1 MKATMAVLVAAAL
14 VAAAGLGACGD
25 DGAAYPVEQLQDPT
39 TCMKCHPQHHAD
51 WSGSM
56 HAYAATD
63 PVFRAMHQR
72 GQRETN
78 GGLGLFCVNCHAPM
92 AVANGTITEAN
103 VRDFDFDT
111 LATKEDGITCYF
123 CHNVERITGEHNN
136 PLQLAM
142 DQTMRAGIKNPVD
155 SEAHHS
161 AYAEHMDNDYDEN
174 TSAMCGACHDI
185 VNPAG
190 VHIERT
196 FLEWKGSIFATN
208 PDKSAR
214 VSCGSCHM
222 EPFDGVVADAPGVT
236 SRPYGRHDHKFV
248 GIDQALV
255 DFPQR
260 AEQDA
265 ALRAFVEGSSKIVGA
280 ARVPGTAPPGGV
292 CVQPDGI
299 FVRID
304 GINIGHNFPSGSAFE
319 RRVWLEVVAY
329 DAEVGGNVLFS
340 SGVVP
345 DGMDPEDTGDPS
357 LLGLWDRAKK
367 ADGSPAHFQW
377 EVASIEDRRDALGRL
392 ADVLTPATTN
402 IPTEPEFDHSVKKLF
417 SAAAPL
423 RLQIKRVEARLL
435 VRPLSFALL
444 NDLAASGDLD
454 LSAIDAQKTLVVSTS
469 TWLDSTKNPTTFC
482 NPR

>member
-1 MKATMAVLVAAAL
+1 MKRIAVLAL
-14 VAAAGLGACGD
+14 LLAACGD
-25 DGAAYPVEQLQDPT
+25 GDSGPKYSVEMLQDPN
-39 TCMKCHPQHHAD
+39 TCLECHPTHHTE

-63 PVFRAMHQR
+63 PVFRAMHER

-78 GGLGLFCVNCHAPM
+78 GELGLFCVSCHAPM
-92 AVANGTITEAN
+92 AVQTGVITEAN

-111 LATKEDGITCYF
+111 LEPKDDGITCYF
-123 CHNVERITGEHNN
+123 CHNVERVNGEHNN

-142 DQTMRAGIKNPVD
+142 DQTMRGGIKNAVTN
-155 SEAHHS
+155 EAHYS
-161 AYAEHMDNDYDEN
+161 SYAELMDNDYDDN

-185 VNPAG
+185 VTPAG
-190 VHIERT
+190 VHVERT
-196 FLEWKGSIFATN
+196 FAEWKGSIFATN

-214 VSCGSCHM
+214 LSCGSCHM
-222 EPFDGVVADAPGVT
+222 EPFDGVIADAPGVT
-236 SRPYGRHDHKFV
+236 SRPYGRHDHKFPA
-248 GIDQALV
+248 IDLAAV

-260 AEQDA
+260 AEQEMA
-265 ALRAFVEGSSKIVGA
+265 VRSFLEGSSKIVGA

-292 CVQPDGI
+292 CMQPDGI

-304 GINIGHNFPSGSAFE
+304 ALSVGHNFPSGSAFD
-319 RRVWLEVVAY
+319 RRAWLEVIAY
-329 DAEVGGNVLFS
+329 DAEVGGNVVFS

-345 DGMDPEDTGDPS
+345 DGVDPEQIGDPH

-367 ADGSPAHFQW
+367 ANGETAHFLW
-377 EVASIEDRRDALGRL
+377 EVATIEDRRDQLGRI

-402 IPTEPEFDHSVKKLF
+402 VPTEPEFDHSVKKLF
-417 SAAAPL
+417 TAAAPL
-423 RLQIKRVEARLL
+423 RGQIKRIEARLL
-435 VRPLSFALL
+435 VRPLSFEVLH
-444 NDLAASGDLD
+444 DLEASGDLD
-454 LSAIDAQKTLVVSTS
+454 LSMLAPQPTLVVSTS

>member
-1 MKATMAVLVAAAL
+1 MRCACLAL
-14 VAAAGLGACGD
+14 TIACVACGD
-25 DGAAYPVEQLQDPT
+25 GDSGPKYSVEMLQDPN
-39 TCMKCHPQHHAD
+39 TCLECHPQHYTE

-63 PVFRAMHQR
+63 PVFRAMHAR
-72 GQRETN
+72 GQRETS
-78 GGLGLFCVNCHAPM
+78 GELGLFCVSCHAPI
-92 AVANGTITEAN
+92 AVQTGVITEAN

-111 LATKEDGITCYF
+111 LAPKDDGITCFF
-123 CHNVERITGEHNN
+123 CHNVERVNGDHNN

-142 DQTMRAGIKNPVD
+142 DQTMRGGIRNAVHN
-155 SEAHHS
+155 EAHFS
-161 AYAEHMDNDYDEN
+161 SYAELMDNDFDDN

-185 VNPAG
+185 VNPLG
-190 VHIERT
+190 VHVERT

-208 PDKSAR
+208 SDKSAR

-222 EPFDGVVADAPGVT
+222 EPFDGVIADYPGVT
-236 SRPYGRHDHKFV
+236 SRPFALHDHQFV

-260 AEQDA
+260 AEQDL
-265 ALRAFVEGSSKIVGA
+265 ALRTFLEGSSKIVGA
-280 ARVPGTAPPGGV
+280 ARTPGTAPPGGV

-304 GINIGHNFPSGSAFE
+304 AISLGHNFPSGSAFD
-319 RRVWLEVVAY
+319 RRAWLEVIAY
-329 DAEVGGNVLFS
+329 DAEVGGNVVFQR
-340 SGVVP
+340 GVVP
-345 DGMDPEDTGDPS
+345 DGMDPEELGETD

-367 ADGSPAHFQW
+367 ANGETAHFLW
-377 EVASIEDRRDALGRL
+377 EVASIEDRRDQLGRL

-402 IPTEPEFDHSVKKLF
+402 VPTDPEFDHSVKQLYT
-417 SAAAPL
+417 AAAPL
-423 RLQIKRVEARLL
+423 RNQIKRVEARLL
-435 VRPLSFALL
+435 VRPVSFALL
-444 NDLAASGDLD
+444 RDLVDSGDLD
-454 LSAIDAQKTLVVSTS
+454 LSMIDPQKTLVVSTS

>member
-1 MKATMAVLVAAAL
+1 MRSLVIAL
-14 VAAAGLGACGD
+14 VVLAACGD
-25 DGAAYPVEQLQDPT
+25 DGPAYTPEVLQDPNS
-39 TCMKCHPQHHAD
+39 CLECHPTHHAD

-63 PVFRAMHQR
+63 PVFRAMHKR

-78 GGLGLFCVNCHAPM
+78 GELGMFCVNCHTPI
-92 AVANGTITEAN
+92 AVATGVINPGN

-111 LATKEDGITCYF
+111 LEPATDGITCYF
-123 CHNVERITGEHNN
+123 CHNVERVTGDHNN

-142 DQTMRAGIKNPVD
+142 DSTMRGGIKNPVD
-155 SEAHHS
+155 NKAHHS
-161 AYAEHMDNDYDEN
+161 AYAELMDNDFDDN

-185 VNPAG
+185 VNQAG
-190 VHIERT
+190 VHVERT

-208 PDKSAR
+208 PDKSSR

-222 EPFDGVVADAPGVT
+222 EPFDDVIADAPGVT
-236 SRPYGRHDHKFV
+236 SRPFGRHDHKFV
-248 GIDQALV
+248 AIDTALV

-260 AEQDA
+260 AEQGA
-265 ALRAFVEGSSKIVGA
+265 AVRTFLEGSSKIVGA
-280 ARVPGTAPPGGV
+280 AKVPGTAPPGGV
-292 CVQPDGI
+292 CMQPDGI

-304 GINIGHNFPSGSAFE
+304 ALAVGHNFPSGSGFD
-319 RRVWLEVVAY
+319 RRAWLEVIAY
-329 DAEVGGNVLFS
+329 DAEVGGNIVFS

-345 DGMDPEDTGDPS
+345 DDMDPEKIGDPN

-367 ADGSPAHFQW
+367 SDGSTAHFLW
-377 EVASIEDRRDALGRL
+377 EVASLEDRRDALGRL

-417 SAAAPL
+417 ASAAPL
-423 RLQIKRVEARLL
+423 RGVIKRIEARLL
-435 VRPLSFALL
+435 VRPFSVEVI
-444 NDLAASGDLD
+444 NDLVASGDLD
-454 LSAIDAQKTLVVSTS
+454 LSTIDPQATLLVSKS
-469 TWLDSTKNPTTFC
+469 TWLDSTKNATTFC